1 MVTVRKQNVNKT
13 VTTQKTTSVF
23 PVAREVFPLRFHLT
37 FRSVTQM
44 SISLRK
50 HAAMFLAA
58 TFTVGSMA
66 TFGAAALDQPTAVL
80 SSTLNHSVGTV
91 LTSAEISNAQQA
103 MAKAK
108 ASALKAQQDAAKK
121 AQEEAA
127 TKADAAIKAA
137 EEAAKKEAEIKAAAT
152 QTAYN
157 QLVASAATARPVA
170 YSTTYLASDAI
181 KANAT
186 ALGNYKLTFY
196 DPCVECNG
204 NNLALTATGTTLT
217 EGRTIAVDPS
227 VIPLGSRVFI
237 EGYGVFIA
245 EDTGGA
251 IKGNKIDIAVST
263 HERANELGVQYA
275 NVYLLK

>member
-1 MVTVRKQNVNKT
+1 
-13 VTTQKTTSVF
+13 
-23 PVAREVFPLRFHLT
+23 
-37 FRSVTQM
+37 M

-66 TFGAAALDQPTAVL
+66 TFGAAALEQPTAVL

-127 TKADAAIKAA
+127 KKAKAEAAKKAA

-152 QTAYN
+152 KTAYN

-170 YSTTYLASDAI
+170 YSTTDLASDAI

>member
-1 MVTVRKQNVNKT
+1 
-13 VTTQKTTSVF
+13 
-23 PVAREVFPLRFHLT
+23 
-37 FRSVTQM
+37 M

-66 TFGAAALDQPTAVL
+66 TFGAAALEQPTAVL

-103 MAKAK
+103 MVKAK

-121 AQEEAA
+121 AKAEAA
-127 TKADAAIKAA
+127 KKAA

-152 QTAYN
+152 QAAYN

>member
-1 MVTVRKQNVNKT
+1 
-13 VTTQKTTSVF
+13 
-23 PVAREVFPLRFHLT
+23 
-37 FRSVTQM
+37 M

-66 TFGAAALDQPTAVL
+66 TFGAAALEQPTAVL

-127 TKADAAIKAA
+127 KKAKAEAAKRAA
-137 EEAAKKEAEIKAAAT
+137 EEAAKKEAEIK
-152 QTAYN
+152 TAYN
-157 QLVASAATARPVA
+157 QLVASASAARPVA
-170 YSTTYLASDAI
+170 YSTTYLASDTI

>member
-1 MVTVRKQNVNKT
+1 
-13 VTTQKTTSVF
+13 
-23 PVAREVFPLRFHLT
+23 
-37 FRSVTQM
+37 M

-108 ASALKAQQDAAKK
+108 ASALKAQEEAAKK
-121 AQEEAA
+121 AKAEAA
-127 TKADAAIKAA
+127 KKAA

>member
-1 MVTVRKQNVNKT
+1 
-13 VTTQKTTSVF
+13 
-23 PVAREVFPLRFHLT
+23 
-37 FRSVTQM
+37 M

-121 AQEEAA
+121 A
-127 TKADAAIKAA
+127 A
-137 EEAAKKEAEIKAAAT
+137 EETAKKEAEIKAAAT

>member
-1 MVTVRKQNVNKT
+1 M
-13 VTTQKTTSVF
+13 
-23 PVAREVFPLRFHLT
+23 P
-37 FRSVTQM
+37 
-44 SISLRK
+44 
-50 HAAMFLAA
+50 
-58 TFTVGSMA
+58 
-66 TFGAAALDQPTAVL
+66 
-80 SSTLNHSVGTV
+80 
-91 LTSAEISNAQQA
+91 
-103 MAKAK
+103 
-108 ASALKAQQDAAKK
+108 
-121 AQEEAA
+121 
-127 TKADAAIKAA
+127 
-137 EEAAKKEAEIKAAAT
+137 
-152 QTAYN
+152 
-157 QLVASAATARPVA
+157 
-170 YSTTYLASDAI
+170 
-181 KANAT
+181 
-186 ALGNYKLTFY
+186 LGNYKLTFY

>member
-1 MVTVRKQNVNKT
+1 
-13 VTTQKTTSVF
+13 
-23 PVAREVFPLRFHLT
+23 
-37 FRSVTQM
+37 M

-58 TFTVGSMA
+58 TFTVGSMT

-127 TKADAAIKAA
+127 
-137 EEAAKKEAEIKAAAT
+137 KKEAEIKAAAT
-152 QTAYN
+152 QAAYN

-196 DPCVECNG
+196 DPCVACNG

>member
-1 MVTVRKQNVNKT
+1 
-13 VTTQKTTSVF
+13 
-23 PVAREVFPLRFHLT
+23 
-37 FRSVTQM
+37 M

-127 TKADAAIKAA
+127 KKAA

-196 DPCVECNG
+196 DPCVACNG
-204 NNLALTATGTTLT
+204 NNQALTATGTTLT

-227 VIPLGSRVFI
+227 IIPLGSRVFI

>member
-1 MVTVRKQNVNKT
+1 
-13 VTTQKTTSVF
+13 
-23 PVAREVFPLRFHLT
+23 
-37 FRSVTQM
+37 M

-121 AQEEAA
+121 AEAA
-127 TKADAAIKAA
+127 KKAA

-227 VIPLGSRVFI
+227 IIPLGSRVFI

>member
-1 MVTVRKQNVNKT
+1 
-13 VTTQKTTSVF
+13 
-23 PVAREVFPLRFHLT
+23 
-37 FRSVTQM
+37 M

-121 AQEEAA
+121 A
-127 TKADAAIKAA
+127 A

-152 QTAYN
+152 KTAYN

-263 HERANELGVQYA
+263 HERANELGVQ
-275 NVYLLK
+275 

>member
-1 MVTVRKQNVNKT
+1 
-13 VTTQKTTSVF
+13 
-23 PVAREVFPLRFHLT
+23 
-37 FRSVTQM
+37 M

-108 ASALKAQQDAAKK
+108 TSALKAQQDAAKK

-127 TKADAAIKAA
+127 KKAA

-196 DPCVECNG
+196 DPCVACNG

>member
-1 MVTVRKQNVNKT
+1 
-13 VTTQKTTSVF
+13 
-23 PVAREVFPLRFHLT
+23 
-37 FRSVTQM
+37 M

-108 ASALKAQQDAAKK
+108 ASALKVQQDAAKK

-127 TKADAAIKAA
+127 KKAA

-196 DPCVECNG
+196 DPCVACNG
-204 NNLALTATGTTLT
+204 NNQALTATGTTLT

-227 VIPLGSRVFI
+227 IIPLGSRVFI

>member
-1 MVTVRKQNVNKT
+1 
-13 VTTQKTTSVF
+13 
-23 PVAREVFPLRFHLT
+23 
-37 FRSVTQM
+37 M

-108 ASALKAQQDAAKK
+108 TSALKAQQDAAKK

-127 TKADAAIKAA
+127 KKAA

-157 QLVASAATARPVA
+157 QLVASAAAARPVA

>member
-1 MVTVRKQNVNKT
+1 
-13 VTTQKTTSVF
+13 
-23 PVAREVFPLRFHLT
+23 
-37 FRSVTQM
+37 M

-127 TKADAAIKAA
+127 KKAKAEAEAAKKAA

>member
-1 MVTVRKQNVNKT
+1 
-13 VTTQKTTSVF
+13 
-23 PVAREVFPLRFHLT
+23 
-37 FRSVTQM
+37 M

-66 TFGAAALDQPTAVL
+66 TFGAAALEQPTAVL

-127 TKADAAIKAA
+127 
-137 EEAAKKEAEIKAAAT
+137 KKEAEIKAAAT
-152 QTAYN
+152 KTAYN

-237 EGYGVFIA
+237 A

>member
-1 MVTVRKQNVNKT
+1 
-13 VTTQKTTSVF
+13 
-23 PVAREVFPLRFHLT
+23 
-37 FRSVTQM
+37 M

-121 AQEEAA
+121 AEAA
-127 TKADAAIKAA
+127 KKAA

>member
-1 MVTVRKQNVNKT
+1 
-13 VTTQKTTSVF
+13 
-23 PVAREVFPLRFHLT
+23 
-37 FRSVTQM
+37 M

-103 MAKAK
+103 MVKAK

-127 TKADAAIKAA
+127 KKAA

-196 DPCVECNG
+196 DPCVACNG
-204 NNLALTATGTTLT
+204 NNQALTATGTTLT